1 MAKQRLDTLL
11 VNLDLCTSRQQA
23 QALIRTGKVTVNQQV
38 VDKPGTEVDIAAN
51 IHIKERSRYVSRGG
65 EKLAKAL
72 QVFAI
77 PVTDRICLDGGISTG
92 GFTDCLL
99 QAGAAKVYGID
110 VGYGQADWGLRN
122 DPRVILKERTNLRY
136 MTAAELY
143 GNSPPPAPPCQGGE
157 PDSAAPAPKGEE
169 PDLAAPA
176 PKGGEQDSAA
186 PAPPC
191 QGEEQEL
198 PLGDAWPKGVYAD
211 LAVVDVSFISLDK
224 ILPALW
230 ELLAPPREAVLLVKP
245 QFEVGRERVGKKG
258 VVRDSATQADA
269 IFQVWKAARALG
281 WEERGLTWSPLL
293 GPAGN
298 IEYLL
303 WLGGDRQQQSEQSA
317 VEESVM
323 KERIAEVTQA
333 AKRELVNPASNL
345 SLN

>member
-11 VNLDLCTSRQQA
+11 VSLDLCSSRQQA
-23 QALIRTGKVTVNQQV
+23 QALIRTGKVSINQQV
-38 VDKPGTEVDIAAN
+38 VDKPGTEVDIAAK
-51 IHIKERSRYVSRGG
+51 IQIKERSRYVSRGG
-65 EKLAKAL
+65 DKLAKAL
-72 QVFAI
+72 EVFAI
-77 PVTDRICLDGGISTG
+77 PVAGRICLDGGISTG

-99 QAGAAKVYGID
+99 QAGAALVYGVD

-136 MTAAELY
+136 MTATELY
-143 GNSPPPAPPCQGGE
+143 G
-157 PDSAAPAPKGEE
+157 DSER
-169 PDLAAPA
+169 
-176 PKGGEQDSAA
+176 
-186 PAPPC
+186 
-191 QGEEQEL
+191 
-198 PLGDAWPKGVYAD
+198 AD

-269 IFQVWKAARALG
+269 IFQVWKAATALG
-281 WEERGLTWSPLL
+281 WQERGLTWSPLL

-303 WLGGDRQQQSEQSA
+303 WLGIDREQESEPRA
-317 VEESVM
+317 IEESVV
-323 KERIAEVTQA
+323 KERIAQVTKA
-333 AKRELVNPASNL
+333 AARELVDRL
-345 SLN
+345 